1 MTGLAARNVFRNRRR
16 SILNIIAIGLGVA
29 IMIIALGWVQGYSTY
44 IYSAIIHF
52 QTGSAQI
59 LRKGYEEVAARF
71 PLDLTLPEYHATR
84 KRLLQMPG
92 ITGASGRID
101 FLARITAPA
110 GSVRLLGQGIDAE
123 AESDV
128 TVLSHRIQRGSYLDN
143 SPGLLLGP
151 TIARKLRLQPGS
163 TVIISATDRYGVEN
177 RIALRLRG
185 VFSFGFGAMDD
196 GIAYIDL
203 SSAQDLLDLGDEV
216 TRIVLAGPRTGEVKK
231 AAANFVDNQGRTVAV
246 GPSAA
251 RALQP
256 AVAYGWEEFA
266 KSTISGVRTDSG
278 SFYFVAVIL
287 FLLIIVGILN
297 SMSMSVRERHRE
309 LAALRAIGFRSR
321 DAKRLILLESIV
333 LAGVGTAAGFI
344 VAAPVAA
351 WLGIAGVDLS
361 AYIPKDFPIPFGE
374 IYHADYRVWH
384 FMLSAALGSGASLAG
399 SILPAR
405 RAARLPIAETIGPE
419 LSAA

>member
-16 SILNIIAIGLGVA
+16 SILNTIAIGLGVA

-71 PLDLTLPEYHATR
+71 PLDLTLPEYQATR

-92 ITGASGRID
+92 VTGASGRID
-101 FLARITAPA
+101 FLARIIAPA
-110 GSVRLLGQGIDAE
+110 GSVRLLGQGIDTE
-123 AESDV
+123 AESGV
-128 TVLSHRIQRGSYLDN
+128 TVLSHKIQRGSYLDS

-151 TIARKLRLQPGS
+151 TIAKKLRLQPGAV
-163 TVIISATDRYGVEN
+163 VIISATDRYGVEN
-177 RIALRLRG
+177 RVALPLRG
-185 VFSFGFGAMDD
+185 IFSFGFGAMDD
-196 GIAYIDL
+196 AIVYIDL

-216 TRIVLAGPRTGEVKK
+216 TRIALSGSRTEDVKK
-231 AAANFVDNQGRTVAV
+231 AAVSFVDSL
-246 GPSAA
+246 GPKSAGADPSDA
-251 RALQP
+251 RSYP
-256 AVAYGWEEFA
+256 SAVAYGWEEFA
-266 KSTISGVRTDSG
+266 KATISGVRTDSG

-287 FLLIIVGILN
+287 FFLIIVGILN

-321 DAKRLILLESIV
+321 DTRRLILLESVV
-333 LAGVGTAAGFI
+333 LAGVGTAVGFI

-384 FMLSAALGSGASLAG
+384 FILSAALGIGAGLAG
-399 SILPAR
+399 SILPAG
-405 RAARLPIAETIGPE
+405 RAARLPIAATIG
-419 LSAA
+419 AGV

>member
-1 MTGLAARNVFRNRRR
+1 M
-16 SILNIIAIGLGVA
+16 
-29 IMIIALGWVQGYSTY
+29 
-44 IYSAIIHF
+44 
-52 QTGSAQI
+52 
-59 LRKGYEEVAARF
+59 
-71 PLDLTLPEYHATR
+71 
-84 KRLLQMPG
+84 
-92 ITGASGRID
+92 
-101 FLARITAPA
+101 
-110 GSVRLLGQGIDAE
+110 RLLGQGIDAE
-123 AESDV
+123 AESNV
-128 TVLSHRIQRGSYLDN
+128 TVLSHKIQRGSCLDS

-151 TIARKLRLQPGS
+151 TIAKKLRLQPGA

-177 RIALRLRG
+177 RVALPLRG

-196 GIAYIDL
+196 GIAYVDL

-216 TRIVLAGPRTGEVKK
+216 TRIVLAGPRTEEVKK
-231 AAANFVDNQGRTVAV
+231 AAASFVDNLGPKSAAV
-246 GPSAA
+246 GALAA
-251 RALQP
+251 RSFP
-256 AVAYGWEEFA
+256 STVAYGWEEFA
-266 KSTISGVRTDSG
+266 KSTVSGVRTDSG

-321 DAKRLILLESIV
+321 DAKRLVLLESIV

-384 FMLSAALGSGASLAG
+384 FMLSAALGIGASLAG

-405 RAARLPIAETIGPE
+405 RAARLPIAETIG
-419 LSAA
+419 AGT